1 MIIWGFLGCIL
12 VLTYLWQR
20 LWRMLLYNCEEIY
33 LLRTQRAVALG
44 HWTLW
49 PQHLARRQWI
59 IDRVMIPCSFLGGLG
74 FGLGWGLG
82 ENLRTL
88 LFLTLSGSSV
98 GLVIAY
104 FVGLYLAH
112 MMETSIQ
119 KRQYDGKGQ

>member
-1 MIIWGFLGCIL
+1 
-12 VLTYLWQR
+12 
-20 LWRMLLYNCEEIY
+20 
-33 LLRTQRAVALG
+33 
-44 HWTLW
+44 
-49 PQHLARRQWI
+49 
-59 IDRVMIPCSFLGGLG
+59 MIPCSFLGGLG